1 MNPIYNL
8 FVYLVWSLSTY
19 FVVLFLLVLFLY
31 KNSLFE
37 KKKALTSFPL
47 VSVIVP
53 AYNEEAKIGETI
65 DSLKKIKYPNA
76 EFIIVN
82 DGSKDGTSKVVRAA
96 LGNDTRFQFIDRLEN
111 YGKAASLNQAI
122 GMARGEFVA
131 CMDADSS
138 AEPYIFQKALPYFD
152 TENIGAVTVSVE
164 LKRPKKILHKMIDIE
179 YIIGLSLFLK
189 IFSLVD
195 CVFVTPG
202 PFSIYRRKMLEEIK
216 GFDAKNITED
226 HEIAYRIHK
235 AGYRI
240 MNCLNAKV
248 RTLTPETFKG
258 IYVQRRR
265 WYSGAL
271 YTLAQHRDVVFNK
284 KMGLFG
290 LFVPYNYLL
299 IGTGILLFYFSTAM
313 TITQIITTLVHYK
326 YTNYN
331 FFSHLLDFNLD
342 FLITRR
348 IYFVGLT
355 ASMFTILMM
364 VAGLKLTNNKF
375 WTRKVGLLTFPY
387 MFICYQIFW
396 TGALW
401 AVVRRRSVSWR

>member
-152 TENIGAVTVSVE
+152 TENF
-164 LKRPKKILHKMIDIE
+164 
-179 YIIGLSLFLK
+179 LF
-189 IFSLVD
+189 
-195 CVFVTPG
+195 
-202 PFSIYRRKMLEEIK
+202 
-216 GFDAKNITED
+216 A
-226 HEIAYRIHK
+226 
-235 AGYRI
+235 
-240 MNCLNAKV
+240 
-248 RTLTPETFKG
+248 
-258 IYVQRRR
+258 
-265 WYSGAL
+265 
-271 YTLAQHRDVVFNK
+271 
-284 KMGLFG
+284 
-290 LFVPYNYLL
+290 
-299 IGTGILLFYFSTAM
+299 
-313 TITQIITTLVHYK
+313 
-326 YTNYN
+326 
-331 FFSHLLDFNLD
+331 HL
-342 FLITRR
+342 
-348 IYFVGLT
+348 
-355 ASMFTILMM
+355 
-364 VAGLKLTNNKF
+364 
-375 WTRKVGLLTFPY
+375 
-387 MFICYQIFW
+387 
-396 TGALW
+396 
-401 AVVRRRSVSWR
+401 